1 MSKEKKPITD
11 EDRYPILAE
20 LKSLGRLA
28 TRENYLAIHG
38 WDTPNPEMTQEDEMD
53 LPPQFR
59 K

>member
-1 MSKEKKPITD
+1 MARQFTD
-11 EDRYPILAE
+11 EDKYPILQTLRE
-20 LKSLGRLA
+20 LGRPA

-38 WDTPNPEMTQEDEMD
+38 WDNPNPEMTQEDEMD